1 MLAMAKKEKKSIFT
15 KDVVLVMAAAFF
27 FMFSNMYCNPLING
41 YAKELGASSA
51 FAGIIVGMMSIVAMF
66 LRPIAGNLTDH
77 FSKYQLSFI
86 GGLLSFVGVLGYVLT
101 PNSGWLL
108 VCRLINGLGY
118 VLCTVCMTTWLS
130 YLVPFS
136 HVGEAMS
143 FYGLMNALAMALA
156 PAISIDLYRV
166 IGYRMA
172 IIISAVAAL
181 MVVVTIQF
189 VGNRA
194 EPVTRAQ
201 PIAGHLHIKI
211 IQRDSIPVA
220 AMIAL
225 FAIPY
230 FATQA
235 DIVTY
240 AEQRHLTVAIGA
252 YFMIYAIVLLAIRL
266 VLRNEFDT
274 IRFGV
279 WLVASV
285 IAMAFYLVMLG
296 IMQTNWEMAIAAAGM
311 ALGYGTI
318 YSVCQSTAMMLAPA
332 SDRGLASATFFLG
345 IDIGM
350 SLGPIIGGVIDSLLP
365 VSYFYP
371 VMLVLIP
378 VILLIYLGNRKKLNG
393 AVARHQATGD

>member
-1 MLAMAKKEKKSIFT
+1 MAKQKKETIFT

-51 FAGIIVGMMSIVAMF
+51 FAGVIVGMMSIVAMF

-86 GGLLSFVGVLGYVLT
+86 GGLLSFVGVLGYVFT
-101 PNSGWLL
+101 PNSTLL
-108 VCRLINGLGY
+108 LIFRLVNGLGY
-118 VLCTVCMTTWLS
+118 VLCTICMTTWLS

-166 IGYRMA
+166 IGYRLA
-172 IIISAVAAL
+172 IVISAVAAL

-194 EPVTRAQ
+194 QPAKDVQPVS
-201 PIAGHLHIKI
+201 IHHLKI
-211 IQRDSIPVA
+211 IQRDSVPVA
-220 AMIAL
+220 AMVGL

-240 AEQRHLTVAIGA
+240 VEQRHLSIAVGA
-252 YFMIYAIVLLAIRL
+252 YFMIYAVVLLSIRL
-266 VLRNEFDT
+266 VLRNQFDT
-274 IRFGV
+274 VRFGV
-279 WLVASV
+279 WLLASV
-285 IAMAFYLVMLG
+285 LATVFYLIMLAVMDN
-296 IMQTNWEMAIAAAGM
+296 NWEMVLAAAGM

-332 SDRGLASATFFLG
+332 TDRGLASATFFLG

-350 SLGPIIGGVIDSLLP
+350 SLGPIVGGIIDSLLP
-365 VSYFYP
+365 VKYFYL
-371 VMLVLIP
+371 VMLVIVPL
-378 VILLIYLGNRKKLNG
+378 ILLIYLFNRKQLNG
-393 AVARHQATGD
+393 AVAHHQADID

>member
-1 MLAMAKKEKKSIFT
+1 MAKQKKETIFT

-51 FAGIIVGMMSIVAMF
+51 FAGVIVGMMSIVAMF

-86 GGLLSFVGVLGYVLT
+86 GGLLSFVGVLGYVFT
-101 PNSGWLL
+101 PNSTLL
-108 VCRLINGLGY
+108 LIFRLVNGLGY

-166 IGYRMA
+166 IGYRLA
-172 IIISAVAAL
+172 IVISAVAAL

-194 EPVTRAQ
+194 QPAKDVQPVS
-201 PIAGHLHIKI
+201 IHHLKI
-211 IQRDSIPVA
+211 IQRDSVPVA
-220 AMIAL
+220 AMVGL

-240 AEQRHLTVAIGA
+240 VEQRHLSIAVGA
-252 YFMIYAIVLLAIRL
+252 YFMIYAVVLLAIRL
-266 VLRNEFDT
+266 VLRNQFDT
-274 IRFGV
+274 VRFGV
-279 WLVASV
+279 WLLASV
-285 IAMAFYLVMLG
+285 LATVFYLIMLAVMDN
-296 IMQTNWEMAIAAAGM
+296 NWEMALAAAGM

-332 SDRGLASATFFLG
+332 TDRGLASATFFLG

-350 SLGPIIGGVIDSLLP
+350 SLGPIVGGIIDSLLP
-365 VSYFYP
+365 VKYFYL
-371 VMLVLIP
+371 VMLVIVPL
-378 VILLIYLGNRKKLNG
+378 ILLIYLFNRKQLNG
-393 AVARHQATGD
+393 AVAHHQADID

>member
-1 MLAMAKKEKKSIFT
+1 MAKQKKETIFT

-51 FAGIIVGMMSIVAMF
+51 FAGVIVGMMSIVAMF

-86 GGLLSFVGVLGYVLT
+86 GGLLSFVGVLGYVFT
-101 PNSGWLL
+101 PNSTLL
-108 VCRLINGLGY
+108 LIFRLVNGLGY
-118 VLCTVCMTTWLS
+118 VLCTICMTTWLS

-166 IGYRMA
+166 IGYRLA
-172 IIISAVAAL
+172 IVISAVAAL

-194 EPVTRAQ
+194 QPAKDVQPVS
-201 PIAGHLHIKI
+201 IHHLKI
-211 IQRDSIPVA
+211 IQRDSVPVA
-220 AMIAL
+220 ARVGL
-225 FAIPY
+225 FASPY

-240 AEQRHLTVAIGA
+240 VEQRHLSIAVGA
-252 YFMIYAIVLLAIRL
+252 YFMIYAVVLLAIRL
-266 VLRNEFDT
+266 VLRNQFDT
-274 IRFGV
+274 VRFGV
-279 WLVASV
+279 WLLASV
-285 IAMAFYLVMLG
+285 LATVFYLIMLAVMDN
-296 IMQTNWEMAIAAAGM
+296 NWEMALAAAGM

-332 SDRGLASATFFLG
+332 TDRGLASATFFLG

-350 SLGPIIGGVIDSLLP
+350 SLGPIVGGIIDSLLP
-365 VSYFYP
+365 VKYFYL
-371 VMLVLIP
+371 VMLVIVPL
-378 VILLIYLGNRKKLNG
+378 ILLIYLFNRKQLNG
-393 AVARHQATGD
+393 AVAHHQADID

>member
-1 MLAMAKKEKKSIFT
+1 MAKQKKETIFT

-51 FAGIIVGMMSIVAMF
+51 FAGVIVGMMSIVAMF

-86 GGLLSFVGVLGYVLT
+86 GGLLSFVGVLGYVFT
-101 PNSGWLL
+101 PNSTLL
-108 VCRLINGLGY
+108 LIFRLVNGLGY

-166 IGYRMA
+166 IGYRLA
-172 IIISAVAAL
+172 IVISAVAAL

-194 EPVTRAQ
+194 QPAKDVQPVS
-201 PIAGHLHIKI
+201 IHHLKI
-211 IQRDSIPVA
+211 IQRDSVPVA
-220 AMIAL
+220 AMVGL

-240 AEQRHLTVAIGA
+240 VEQRHLSITVGA
-252 YFMIYAIVLLAIRL
+252 YFMIYAVVLLAIRL
-266 VLRNEFDT
+266 VLRNQFDT
-274 IRFGV
+274 VRFGV
-279 WLVASV
+279 WLLASV
-285 IAMAFYLVMLG
+285 LATVFYLIMLAVMDN
-296 IMQTNWEMAIAAAGM
+296 NWEMALAAAGM

-332 SDRGLASATFFLG
+332 TDRGLASATFFLG

-350 SLGPIIGGVIDSLLP
+350 SLGPIVGGIIDSLLP
-365 VSYFYP
+365 VKYFYL
-371 VMLVLIP
+371 VMLVIVPL
-378 VILLIYLGNRKKLNG
+378 ILLIYLFNRKQLNG
-393 AVARHQATGD
+393 AVAHHQADID

>member
-1 MLAMAKKEKKSIFT
+1 MAKQKKETIFT

-51 FAGIIVGMMSIVAMF
+51 FAGVIVGIMSIVAMF

-86 GGLLSFVGVLGYVLT
+86 GGLLSFVGVLGYVFT
-101 PNSGWLL
+101 PNSTLL
-108 VCRLINGLGY
+108 LIFRLVNGLGY

-166 IGYRMA
+166 IGYRLA
-172 IIISAVAAL
+172 IVISAVAAL

-194 EPVTRAQ
+194 QPAKDVQPVS
-201 PIAGHLHIKI
+201 IHHLKI
-211 IQRDSIPVA
+211 IQRDSVSVA
-220 AMIAL
+220 AMVGL

-240 AEQRHLTVAIGA
+240 VEQRHLSIAVGA
-252 YFMIYAIVLLAIRL
+252 YFMIYAVVLLAIRL
-266 VLRNEFDT
+266 VLRNQFDT
-274 IRFGV
+274 VRFGV
-279 WLVASV
+279 WLLASV
-285 IAMAFYLVMLG
+285 LATVFYLIMLAVMDN
-296 IMQTNWEMAIAAAGM
+296 NWEMALAAAGM

-318 YSVCQSTAMMLAPA
+318 YSVCQSTAMMLAPTT
-332 SDRGLASATFFLG
+332 DRGLASATFFLG

-350 SLGPIIGGVIDSLLP
+350 SLGPIVGGIIDSLLP
-365 VSYFYP
+365 VKYFYL
-371 VMLVLIP
+371 VMLVIVPL
-378 VILLIYLGNRKKLNG
+378 ILLIYLFNRKQLNG
-393 AVARHQATGD
+393 AVAHHQADID

>member
-1 MLAMAKKEKKSIFT
+1 MAKQKKETIFT
-15 KDVVLVMAAAFF
+15 KNVVLVMAAAFF

-51 FAGIIVGMMSIVAMF
+51 FAGVIVGMMSIVAMF

-86 GGLLSFVGVLGYVLT
+86 GGLLSFVGVLGYVFT
-101 PNSGWLL
+101 PNSTLL
-108 VCRLINGLGY
+108 LIFRLVNGLGY

-166 IGYRMA
+166 IGYRLA
-172 IIISAVAAL
+172 IVISAVAAL

-194 EPVTRAQ
+194 QPAKDVQPVS
-201 PIAGHLHIKI
+201 IHHLKI
-211 IQRDSIPVA
+211 IQRDSVPVA
-220 AMIAL
+220 AMVGL

-240 AEQRHLTVAIGA
+240 VEQRHLSIAVGA
-252 YFMIYAIVLLAIRL
+252 YFMIYAVVLLAIRL
-266 VLRNEFDT
+266 VLRNHFDT
-274 IRFGV
+274 VRFGV
-279 WLVASV
+279 WLLASV
-285 IAMAFYLVMLG
+285 LATVFYLIMLAVMDN
-296 IMQTNWEMAIAAAGM
+296 NWEMALAAAGM

-332 SDRGLASATFFLG
+332 TDRGLASATFFLG

-350 SLGPIIGGVIDSLLP
+350 SLGPIVGGIIDSLLP
-365 VSYFYP
+365 VKYFYL
-371 VMLVLIP
+371 VMLVIVPL
-378 VILLIYLGNRKKLNG
+378 ILLIYLFNRKQLNG
-393 AVARHQATGD
+393 AVAHHQADID

>member
-1 MLAMAKKEKKSIFT
+1 MAKQKKETIFT
-15 KDVVLVMAAAFF
+15 KNVVLVMAAAFF

-51 FAGIIVGMMSIVAMF
+51 FAGVIVGMMSIVAMF

-86 GGLLSFVGVLGYVLT
+86 GGLLSFVGVLGYVFT
-101 PNSGWLL
+101 PNSTLL
-108 VCRLINGLGY
+108 LIFRLVNGLGY

-166 IGYRMA
+166 IGYRLA
-172 IIISAVAAL
+172 IVISAVAAL

-194 EPVTRAQ
+194 QPAKDVQPVS
-201 PIAGHLHIKI
+201 IHHLKI
-211 IQRDSIPVA
+211 IQRDSVPVA
-220 AMIAL
+220 AMVGL

-240 AEQRHLTVAIGA
+240 VEQRHLSIAVSA
-252 YFMIYAIVLLAIRL
+252 YFMIYAVVLLAIRL
-266 VLRNEFDT
+266 VLRNQFDT
-274 IRFGV
+274 VRFGV
-279 WLVASV
+279 WLLASV
-285 IAMAFYLVMLG
+285 LATVFYLIMLAVMDN
-296 IMQTNWEMAIAAAGM
+296 NWEMALAAAGM

-332 SDRGLASATFFLG
+332 TDRGLASATFFLG

-350 SLGPIIGGVIDSLLP
+350 SLGPIVGGIIDSLLP
-365 VSYFYP
+365 VKYFYL
-371 VMLVLIP
+371 VMLVIVPL
-378 VILLIYLGNRKKLNG
+378 ILLIYLFNRKQLNG
-393 AVARHQATGD
+393 AVAHHQADID

>member
-1 MLAMAKKEKKSIFT
+1 MAKQKKETIFT
-15 KDVVLVMAAAFF
+15 KNVVLVMAAAFF

-51 FAGIIVGMMSIVAMF
+51 FAGVIVGMMSIVAMF

-86 GGLLSFVGVLGYVLT
+86 GGLLSFVGVLGYVFT
-101 PNSGWLL
+101 PNSTLL
-108 VCRLINGLGY
+108 LIFRLVNGLGY
-118 VLCTVCMTTWLS
+118 VLCTICMTTWLS

-166 IGYRMA
+166 IGYRLA
-172 IIISAVAAL
+172 IVISAVAAL

-194 EPVTRAQ
+194 QPAKDVQPVS
-201 PIAGHLHIKI
+201 IHHLKI
-211 IQRDSIPVA
+211 IQRDSVPVA
-220 AMIAL
+220 AMVGL

-240 AEQRHLTVAIGA
+240 VEQRHLSIAVGA
-252 YFMIYAIVLLAIRL
+252 YFMIYAVVLLAIRL
-266 VLRNEFDT
+266 VLRNQFDT
-274 IRFGV
+274 VRFGV
-279 WLVASV
+279 WLLASV
-285 IAMAFYLVMLG
+285 LATVFYLIMLAVMDN
-296 IMQTNWEMAIAAAGM
+296 NWEMALAAAGM

-332 SDRGLASATFFLG
+332 TDRGLASATFFLG

-350 SLGPIIGGVIDSLLP
+350 SLGPIVGGIIDSLLP
-365 VSYFYP
+365 VKYFYL
-371 VMLVLIP
+371 VMLVIVPL
-378 VILLIYLGNRKKLNG
+378 ILLIYLFNRKQLNG
-393 AVARHQATGD
+393 AVAHHQADID